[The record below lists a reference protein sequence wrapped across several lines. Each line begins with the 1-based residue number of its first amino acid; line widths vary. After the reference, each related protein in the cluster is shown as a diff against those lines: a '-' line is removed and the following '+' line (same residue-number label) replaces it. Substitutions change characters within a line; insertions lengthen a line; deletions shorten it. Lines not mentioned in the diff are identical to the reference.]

1 MIGSRSFFRWQH
13 RNAPYLF
20 VAPFV
25 IVFCV
30 FGLYP
35 LVKSLWLSFY
45 ITSGP
50 KSRIFVGL
58 GNFSFLLSD
67 PDFHKAVWNT
77 VVFAFFSVFLQL
89 PLSLGLA
96 LLLNR
101 RRLWGRNFFR
111 LVFFSPHL
119 VGMVFVAVIFMV
131 IFQPQFGLLNRVLY
145 EFVGCDPSPR
155 WFSLVKIVLR
165 TVLQALP
172 WLYVAASMPGFH
184 RRFFQG
190 RRFLSLSVPPRLL
203 LLTGV
208 AVLVS
213 LVLQPEVGLLDH
225 ALRKAGGFS
234 IGTKWLGNRGLVMPA
249 LILTSLWMYVG
260 FNMIYFL
267 AALQAV
273 NQDLYDAA
281 KVDGANAWQ
290 QFLHV
295 TLPSIKPVAVFV
307 VVLSTIGS
315 FQLFELPYLLL
326 GNSGGPENAGLT
338 VVMYL
343 FQNGFETGDL
353 GYASAIG
360 WTLALGV
367 LVVSLVQM
375 KLTGAWKRG
384 D

>member
-1 MIGSRSFFRWQH
+1 MSICVRAALLGCEMIRGGSFFRWQH

-25 IVFCV
+25 AVFCV

-50 KSRIFVGL
+50 KSRVFVGL

-77 VVFAFFSVFLQL
+77 AVFAFFSVFLQL

-96 LLLNR
+96 MLLNR
-101 RRLWGRNFFR
+101 KALRARNFFR

-131 IFQPQFGLLNRVLY
+131 IFQPQFGLLNKVLNWA
-145 EFVGCDPSPR
+145 FGTP
-155 WFSLVKIVLR
+155 
-165 TVLQALP
+165 
-172 WLYVAASMPGFH
+172 
-184 RRFFQG
+184 
-190 RRFLSLSVPPRLL
+190 
-203 LLTGV
+203 
-208 AVLVS
+208 
-213 LVLQPEVGLLDH
+213 LD
-225 ALRKAGGFS
+225 
-234 IGTKWLGNRGLVMPA
+234 TKWLGNRALVMPA
-249 LILTSLWMYVG
+249 LVLTSLWMYVG

-290 QFLHV
+290 QFRHV